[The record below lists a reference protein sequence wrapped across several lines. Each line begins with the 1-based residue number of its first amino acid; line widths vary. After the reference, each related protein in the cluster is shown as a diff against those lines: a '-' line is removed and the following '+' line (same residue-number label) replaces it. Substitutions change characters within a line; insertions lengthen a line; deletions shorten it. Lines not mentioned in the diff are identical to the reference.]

1 MTVEFTLEGLTPKQ
15 MVLADMIWE
24 CQTGEQ
30 VKAFV
35 RNLPTPALRKEANTI
50 VELMKMA
57 VVEQCYDGISPMSE
71 AEQVLR
77 KYNTKRG

>member
-1 MTVEFTLEGLTPKQ
+1 MNVEFTLEGLTPKQ
-15 MVLADMIWE
+15 MILADMIWE

-30 VKAFV
+30 IKAFV
-35 RNLPTPALRKEANTI
+35 RNLPTPAMRKEAATI

-57 VVEQCYDGISPMSE
+57 VIEQCYDGISSMDESQ
-71 AEQVLR
+71 QVLR

>member
-1 MTVEFTLEGLTPKQ
+1 MSVEFTLEGLTPKQ

-24 CQTGEQ
+24 CQTSEQ

-35 RNLPTPALRKEANTI
+35 RNLPTPALRKEASTI
-50 VELMKMA
+50 VDLMKMA
-57 VVEQCYDGISPMSE
+57 VIEQCYDGISPMSE

>member
-1 MTVEFTLEGLTPKQ
+1 MSVEFTLEGLTPKQ

-35 RNLPTPALRKEANTI
+35 RSLPTPALRKEASTI

-57 VVEQCYDGISPMSE
+57 VIEQCYDGISSMDESK
-71 AEQVLR
+71 QVLR